1 MAFLTGAR
9 SLAAGAGIAVALAC
23 GASASSA
30 GQRGGAAEA
39 DIKAAFLF
47 NFTKFVEWPD
57 GAPAGPFQIC
67 TLADARFDSA
77 LAQTLS
83 GESTGGRPIVRATP
97 DGPESASGC
106 HILFIARGET
116 SQIERWLAAVGRHPV
131 LVVGESKAAEDAGAH
146 ITFVV
151 EDNRVKFDVN
161 DDAASRAGL
170 KISSKLLRVARRVTA
185 RATQ

>member
-1 MAFLTGAR
+1 MALLTRGRSFL
-9 SLAAGAGIAVALAC
+9 AGAAAVALSC
-23 GASASSA
+23 GVSAS
-30 GQRGGAAEA
+30 GPRQRGGAAEV

-47 NFTKFVEWPD
+47 NFTKFVEWPE
-57 GAPAGPFQIC
+57 GARSGPFQIC
-67 TLADARFDSA
+67 TLADARFDAA
-77 LAQTLS
+77 LAQTVS

-97 DGPESASGC
+97 DTLESASAC

-116 SQIERWLAAVGRHPV
+116 SQMERWLAALDGRPV

-146 ITFVV
+146 ITFLV

-185 RATQ
+185 RGTE